1 MKLLLNRARILSIL
15 ILAVSFLGCEDDDD
29 ANGLPEVVAAFT
41 QTQIENSG
49 VVSFINISENADS
62 FEWDFGDG
70 TTSTEIDPIKTFAEG
85 TFTVTLTASNVAG
98 ASSTVTDEL
107 TIDLPDAP
115 PPFDSGL
122 LANGDFEN
130 GTEGWSG
137 NAANVQT
144 EGGNSFNFANVE
156 TAGDAFNVNLSQ
168 VLELTQ
174 GTNYILTF
182 DASSDRARTIIAGIG
197 LNVDPFTSNT
207 ETVDLTTE
215 TQTFTLELSAAAFGG
230 ADSRVLFDM
239 GAAVGTVV
247 IDNVSL
253 VAGGD
258 GGFDGGLLVNGGF
271 ADGPEPWS
279 GNALNVQTDDNGNN
293 FNFANVETAGDA
305 FNVNLSQVLELTQG
319 TNYILTFDASS
330 DRART
335 MIAGIGLN
343 VDPFTSSTETV
354 DLTTETQTF
363 TLELSAAAFGG
374 ADSRVLFD
382 MGAAVGTVVLDN
394 VSLVEGGSGGV
405 DTTPPVITLT
415 GDAVVN
421 LEVGD
426 PAYVDAGASATDN
439 VDGDIS
445 GNIVVG
451 GDTVDTGVAG
461 TYTITYNVSDAAG
474 NAAAEVTRT
483 VNVTVPAVASPFCE
497 TPAFNNGDTGNTASE
512 ILLTIANVDAQSMIV
527 TAESADADAVD
538 DLIVNAFGG
547 PITGSPAVSAID
559 NSVAGQLSITLTW
572 TGTPPSDVDL
582 NVLWSKE
589 NFGGNYQLNSVNTTV
604 PFAGTCTPSGGGG
617 GSGCTVGNP
626 PTGPASTLPVGFEDC
641 VGFDSTFGGVTAV
654 LADNPSATGIN
665 TSATVLR
672 VDKPTTA
679 DFFGGLQN
687 SAGFDTG
694 QFNGNPITVTFQVYS
709 NLNDI
714 TFRCELI
721 ANPTPS
727 PDLGNPLPQF
737 ATLGSSDAN
746 TWVELSVTFTPEPGA
761 EADYYNFLVIKPDD
775 NQDDPSGSETDPP
788 AADGVYYI
796 DNITV
801 Q

>member
-1 MKLLLNRARILSIL
+1 MKQLLNKAGILSLI
-15 ILAVSFLGCEDDDD
+15 ILAISFLGCEDDDD

-41 QTQIENSG
+41 QTQIENTG

-70 TTSTEIDPIKTFAEG
+70 TTSTEIDPTKTFAEG
-85 TFTVTLTASNVAG
+85 NFTVTLTASNSAG
-98 ASSTVTDEL
+98 ASSTFTDEL

-168 VLELTQ
+168 ILELTQ

-182 DASSDRARTIIAGIG
+182 NASSDRARTMITGIG
-197 LNVDPFTSNT
+197 LSVDPFTSDS
-207 ETVDLTTE
+207 EIIDLTTE

-230 ADSRVLFDM
+230 ADSRVFFDM

-253 VAGGD
+253 VVGGD

-279 GNALNVQTDDNGNN
+279 GNARNVQTDDNGNN
-293 FNFANVETAGDA
+293 FNFANVETAGPA

-335 MIAGIGLN
+335 MIAGIGLS

-363 TLELSAAAFGG
+363 TLELSATGFGG

-415 GDAVVN
+415 GDAVVDLN
-421 LEVGD
+421 VGD
-426 PAYVDAGASATDN
+426 PAYVDAGATATDN
-439 VDGDIS
+439 VDGDITA
-445 GNIVVG
+445 NIMVG
-451 GDTVDTGVAG
+451 GDTVDTNVAG
-461 TYTITYNVSDAAG
+461 TYTITYNVMDAAG
-474 NAAAEVTRT
+474 NAATEVTRT
-483 VNVTVPAVASPFCE
+483 VNVTVDTTSPFCQ
-497 TPAFNNGDTGNTASE
+497 TQIQAFGGDAGSD
-512 ILLTIANVDAQSMIV
+512 ISISVFNVDAQTMRIEI
-527 TAESADADAVD
+527 ESADSDPVD
-538 DLIVNAFGG
+538 DLVF
-547 PITGSPAVSAID
+547 PAGDWIPVPGI
-559 NSVAGQLSITLTW
+559 SVAPAEVSPGVWAGEFFYGGQV
-572 TGTPPSDVDL
+572 PDDVEF
-582 NVLWSKE
+582 NILWSKVS
-589 NFGGNYQLNSVNTTV
+589 FGGNWSMNAPGTLATV
-604 PFAGTCTPSGGGG
+604 PFNATCDTSGGGGG
-617 GSGCTVGNP
+617 GSGCTIGSA

-679 DFFGGLQN
+679 DFFGGFQN

-694 QFNGNPITVTFQVYS
+694 QFNGNSITVTFQVYS

-714 TFRCELI
+714 TFRCELGT
-721 ANPTPS
+721 NPVPV
-727 PDLGNPLPQF
+727 PNLGNPPPQF
-737 ATLGSSDAN
+737 ATLGSNDAN
-746 TWVELSVTFTPEPGA
+746 TWVKLSVTFTPNPGA
-761 EADYYNFLVIKPDD
+761 ETDYYNYLVIKPDD
-775 NQDDPSGSETDPP
+775 NQDDPNGAETDPP